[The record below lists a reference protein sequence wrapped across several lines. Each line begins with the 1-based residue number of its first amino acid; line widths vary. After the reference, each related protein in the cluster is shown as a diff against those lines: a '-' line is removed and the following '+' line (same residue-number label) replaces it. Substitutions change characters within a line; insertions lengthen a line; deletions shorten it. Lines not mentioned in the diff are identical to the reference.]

1 METLLKRLLDAE
13 SEAETLVAAAEARS
27 DELIREAWSTVGRLD
42 ADFAARQAALCEP
55 LLQSAE
61 ARALQAT
68 QELGEHHAA
77 RQREL
82 RRLAEQHEAATVGAV
97 LARLLD
103 PTEE

>member
-13 SEAETLVAAAEARS
+13 SEAESLVAAAEARS
-27 DELIREAWSTVGRLD
+27 EELIRDAWSTVSRLD
-42 ADFAARQAALCEP
+42 ADFAARQSALREP

-61 ARALQAT
+61 ARALQT
-68 QELGEHHAA
+68 IRELGEHHAG

-82 RRLAEQHEAATVGAV
+82 RRRAEQHEAAAVSAV

-103 PTEE
+103 PAEE